1 MLNCWFFFTF
11 FLHLPHRQFSFRR
24 EVLNHHTPPPIP
36 KLSSITKTRILFVFL
51 PKKVPVFCP
60 YFYKNEP
67 VWRIGHTA
75 LPDFSLNPSI
85 RQLLFDVEDGSFAA
99 SHKSSRRLLEF
110 SHQFSG
116 EIPAVPAAVSAA
128 YHTIVATFKCRS
140 VRSCEVGPL
149 APGLMHSWP
158 IYGFGSLFHYRPEF
172 WHMVKQFQY
181 FNFGIK
187 G

>member
-1 MLNCWFFFTF
+1 MILQFRFELSASESKRKVHRKKSKKKVTSVSFMYVCVAENAELLVFFYF

-36 KLSSITKTRILFVFL
+36 KLSSITKTRILFIFL
-51 PKKVPVFCP
+51 PKKVPFFCP

-85 RQLLFDVEDGSFAA
+85 RQLLFDVEDGSLVV

-116 EIPAVPAAVSAA
+116 EIPALPAAVSAG
-128 YHTIVATFKCRS
+128 TS
-140 VRSCEVGPL
+140 
-149 APGLMHSWP
+149 
-158 IYGFGSLFHYRPEF
+158 
-172 WHMVKQFQY
+172 
-181 FNFGIK
+181 GISK
-187 G
+187 ITY

>member
-1 MLNCWFFFTF
+1 MLYFWKAQGPITSVFPSFLEPFPKGKVQNKKSKKKLTSVSFMYVCVAENAELLVFFYF
-11 FLHLPHRQFSFRR
+11 FLHLFHRQFSFRR

-85 RQLLFDVEDGSFAA
+85 RQLLFDVEDGLFAA

-116 EIPAVPAAVSAA
+116 EIPAVPAAVSAG
-128 YHTIVATFKCRS
+128 TS
-140 VRSCEVGPL
+140 
-149 APGLMHSWP
+149 
-158 IYGFGSLFHYRPEF
+158 
-172 WHMVKQFQY
+172 
-181 FNFGIK
+181 GISK
-187 G
+187 IT

>member
-1 MLNCWFFFTF
+1 MYVCVAENAELFVFCTLS
-11 FLHLPHRQFSFRR
+11 LHLPHRQFSFRR

-51 PKKVPVFCP
+51 PKKVPVFCL

-149 APGLMHSWP
+149 APGLMHSCSLEHYY
-158 IYGFGSLFHYRPEF
+158 IYCGTNHHCSS
-172 WHMVKQFQY
+172 
-181 FNFGIK
+181 
-187 G
+187 

>member
-1 MLNCWFFFTF
+1 MCSRKCWIVSFFLL

-51 PKKVPVFCP
+51 PKKVPFFCP
-60 YFYKNEP
+60 YFYKNKP

-85 RQLLFDVEDGSFAA
+85 RQPLFDVEDGSLAA

-116 EIPAVPAAVSAA
+116 EIPAVSAA

-140 VRSCEVGPL
+140 VSVRPCEVGPL
-149 APGLMHSWP
+149 AP
-158 IYGFGSLFHYRPEF
+158 SLDT
-172 WHMVKQFQY
+172 Q
-181 FNFGIK
+181 
-187 G
+187 